1 MISEMQ
7 IRNYS
12 PRTIKTYVSL
22 MAGLS
27 RHCHISPEVITT
39 QQFKDY
45 IAFRTQHLNFSVS
58 TVNQLIGAW
67 KLLQTDILGRKW
79 EDFKIKRPRRE
90 KKLPVVLSRTEAL
103 KLINVLPNIKHS
115 ALLSLAYATGMRR
128 NEILN
133 VEPGHIDA
141 ERKVIKVV
149 VGKGHKQRQIPISD
163 SLIRMLR
170 NYYKKYHP
178 KTFLFEGFKQGK
190 KYTGTSFSKVVNR
203 AAKKAGINKAVSP
216 HVLRHSFATHML
228 EKGIN
233 LKKLQLI
240 LGHNAMKTTSIY
252 LHVANL
258 DNLNLP
264 DLTSEDEKS

>member
-27 RHCHISPEVITT
+27 KHYRTSPEVITT

-79 EDFKIKRPRRE
+79 EDFIVKRPRKE
-90 KKLPVVLSRTEAL
+90 KKIPIVLSRTEAL
-103 KLINVLPNIKHS
+103 MLINVLPNIKHS

-128 NEILN
+128 SEVLS

-149 VGKGHKQRQIPISD
+149 AGKGHKQRQIPISD
-163 SLIRMLR
+163 SLIGMLR

-178 KTFLFEGFKQGK
+178 KTFLFEGFKPGK
-190 KYTGTSFSKVVNR
+190 QYTGTSFAHVVKR
-203 AAKKAGINKAVSP
+203 AAKKAGINKSISP

-258 DNLNLP
+258 DNINLP
-264 DLTSEDEKS
+264 DLTSEDEKN

>member
-12 PRTIKTYVSL
+12 PRTITTYVSL
-22 MAGLS
+22 LARLS
-27 RHCHISPEVITT
+27 KHYHASPEKITT
-39 QQFKDY
+39 QEFKDY
-45 IAFRTQHLNFSVS
+45 LAFRIQHHNVSVS

-67 KLLQTDILGRKW
+67 KIFQTDILQRKW
-79 EDFKIKRPRRE
+79 EDFKIKRPRKE
-90 KKLPVVLSRTEAL
+90 KKLPVVLSRFEAL

-128 NEILN
+128 GELLN
-133 VEPGHIDA
+133 LKPGHIDGQ
-141 ERKVIKVV
+141 RKVIRVV
-149 VGKGHKQRQIPISD
+149 AGKGHKQRQIPIPD
-163 SLIRMLR
+163 SLISLLR

-178 KTFLFEGFKQGK
+178 TTFLFEGYIQGET
-190 KYTGTSFSKVVNR
+190 YSAASFTKVVKS
-203 AAKKAGINKAVSP
+203 AAKKAGINKLVSP

-240 LGHNAMKTTSIY
+240 LGHNSMKTTSIY
-252 LHVANL
+252 LHVANME
-258 DNLNLP
+258 NLNLP
-264 DLTSEDEKS
+264 DLIIDDEKN

>member
-27 RHCHISPEVITT
+27 GHYHISPEEIAT

-45 IAFRTQHLNFSVS
+45 IAFRVQHQNVSVS

-67 KLLQTDILGRKW
+67 KILQTDILGRKW
-79 EDFKIKRPRRE
+79 EDFSVKRPRKE
-90 KKLPVVLSRTEAL
+90 KKIPVVLSRTEAL
-103 KLINVLPNIKHS
+103 KLIKVLPNIKHS
-115 ALLSLAYATGMRR
+115 ALLSPAYATGMRR
-128 NEILN
+128 SEVLN
-133 VEPGHIDA
+133 LEPRHIDA

-149 VGKGHKQRQIPISD
+149 AGKGHKQRQIPICD

-178 KTFLFEGFKQGK
+178 KTFLFEGFKPEK
-190 KYTGTSFSKVVNR
+190 KYTETSFAKVVTR
-203 AAKKAGINKAVSP
+203 AAKKASMNKVVSP

-252 LHVANL
+252 LHVANM

-264 DLTSEDEKS
+264 DLISEDEKN

>member
-12 PRTIKTYVSL
+12 PRTIRTYVSS

-27 RHCHISPEVITT
+27 KHCHISPEVITT
-39 QQFKDY
+39 EQFKDY
-45 IAFRTQHLNFSVS
+45 IAFRVQQQNVSVS
-58 TVNQLIGAW
+58 IVNQLIGAW
-67 KLLQTDILGRKW
+67 RIFQVDILGRKW
-79 EDFKIKRPRRE
+79 EDFKVKRPRKE
-90 KKLPVVLSRTEAL
+90 KKIPVVLSRNEAL

-128 NEILN
+128 SEVLN
-133 VEPGHIDA
+133 VEPGHIVA

-149 VGKGHKQRQIPISD
+149 AGKGHKQRQIPIPD

-178 KTFLFEGFKQGK
+178 KTFLFEGFKPGK
-190 KYTGTSFSKVVNR
+190 KYTDTSFAHVVNR
-203 AAKKAGINKAVSP
+203 AAKKAGIKKSISP

-240 LGHNAMKTTSIY
+240 LGHNSMKTTSIY

-258 DNLNLP
+258 DKLNLP
-264 DLTSEDEKS
+264 DLISEDKKS